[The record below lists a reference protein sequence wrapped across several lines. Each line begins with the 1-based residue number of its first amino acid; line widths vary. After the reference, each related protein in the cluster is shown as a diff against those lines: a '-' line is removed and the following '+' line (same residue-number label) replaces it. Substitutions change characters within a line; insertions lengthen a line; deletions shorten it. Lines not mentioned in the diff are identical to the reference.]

1 MWHEQIQ
8 IDTNVT
14 QTKHKYNGN
23 YTDYFHN
30 GTDCFLEPVV
40 HSAEEFLRGSG
51 DGG

>member
-23 YTDYFHN
+23 YTDYLHN
-30 GTDCFLEPVV
+30 GTAGFLGPVV
-40 HSAEEFLRGSG
+40 
-51 DGG
+51 